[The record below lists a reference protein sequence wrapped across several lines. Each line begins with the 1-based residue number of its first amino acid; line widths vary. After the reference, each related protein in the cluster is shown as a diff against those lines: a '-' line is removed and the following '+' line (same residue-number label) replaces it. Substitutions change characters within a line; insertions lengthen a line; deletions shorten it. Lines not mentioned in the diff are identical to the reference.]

1 MWKNEWNRRAEE
13 ISDEIEVVRGGV
25 INDEDMNKYT
35 EQEFLSLVEPKKD
48 EIILDAGCGLGDSI
62 ILLADKV
69 KKIYGVDYSEE
80 MVKRA
85 IKRLTKLN
93 KTHNVEICVGDAT
106 NLGFQDNYF
115 DKVICMSVFQYLK
128 DEGAIKTLEELLRV
142 TKPNGCILLHVKN
155 SFSLYG
161 LVRFLTIRAG
171 KILRKLKLYNKSKPL
186 QDIYRPFLF
195 YKRIIN
201 GCGGKVIE
209 DKSFGL
215 WAPYFPMSVIKSI
228 AKIERVLRKSFLSK
242 ILVNIGVDYKIKVLK

>member
-1 MWKNEWNRRAEE
+1 MWKNEWNRRAKE

-25 INDEDMNKYT
+25 INDENVKKYA
-35 EQEFLSLVEPKKD
+35 EQEFLSLVEPKED
-48 EIILDAGCGLGDSI
+48 EIILDAGCMLGDSI
-62 ILLADKV
+62 IQLADKV

-85 IKRLTKLN
+85 ISRLTKLN

-115 DKVICMSVFQYLK
+115 DKVICMSVFY
-128 DEGAIKTLEELLRV
+128 T
-142 TKPNGCILLHVKN
+142 
-155 SFSLYG
+155 
-161 LVRFLTIRAG
+161 
-171 KILRKLKLYNKSKPL
+171 
-186 QDIYRPFLF
+186 
-195 YKRIIN
+195 RIIN

-209 DKSFGL
+209 TKSFGL

-242 ILVNIGVDYKIKVLK
+242 NLVNIGVDYKIKVVK